1 MTTTTKPVA
10 STPRGTV
17 AAHAITEVTSPAVFS
32 SVLPVLVGTHAAG
45 THGLLTG
52 IVAAIFTGAVP
63 YAFLLWSIRRG
74 TVADRHIRQRTQRAV
89 PLLFGMASVVLG
101 LLLLL
106 ALNAP
111 RELMALVGA
120 MLAGLAV
127 VLAITTVW
135 KISVHTGV
143 AAGSGVIL
151 AMTFG
156 PVVLIPTVVA
166 VAAIAWGRVALKHH
180 TPAQVVGGIV
190 IGAPVAGLV
199 FGALT

>member
-1 MTTTTKPVA
+1 MTTTTKPAV
-10 STPRGTV
+10 STRTGTL
-17 AAHAITEVTSPAVFS
+17 AAQAITEVTSPAVFS
-32 SVLPVLVGTHAAG
+32 SVLPLLVGTHAAG

-52 IVAAIFTGAVP
+52 IVAAVFTGAVP

-89 PLLFGMASVVLG
+89 PLLFGIASVVLG

-106 ALNAP
+106 ALQAP
-111 RELMALVGA
+111 QELLALVGA

-127 VLAITTVW
+127 VLGITTMW

-151 AMTFG
+151 AMTYG
-156 PVVLIPTVVA
+156 PVVVLPTLIA
-166 VAAIAWGRVALKHH
+166 IAAIAWARVALTHH
-180 TPAQVVGGIV
+180 TPAQVIGGIV

-199 FGALT
+199 FGLLT